1 MKKNE
6 LSTEK
11 NITKAS
17 KSFQRRKFL
26 SASAG
31 VVVMLGLGFVG
42 AHSKKQKL
50 LRPPGGQNE
59 DNFIAKCIK
68 CDRCRSVC
76 HTSVIGVASLED
88 GFMDARTPLMK
99 FHLGYCDFCNKCVE
113 VCPTQALEPFNKQ
126 TVKIGIAT
134 LTDTCI
140 ALNYGGCT
148 LCFESC
154 EYKAISL
161 DEQKRPIV
169 DADKCN
175 GCGVCEKICPALIL
189 RSYIGGKMR
198 GIEVRPIEK
207 EVIV

>member
-6 LSTEK
+6 FNTDK
-11 NITKAS
+11 NTIRAS

-31 VVVMLGLGFVG
+31 IVVMLGLGFVG
-42 AHSKKQKL
+42 VKSKKKKL
-50 LRPPGGQNE
+50 LRPPGGQDE
-59 DNFIAKCIK
+59 DSFMSRCIK

-76 HTSVIGVASLED
+76 PTSVIGVAPIED
-88 GFMDARTPLMK
+88 GFSDARTPIMK

-113 VCPTQALEPFNKQ
+113 VCPTQALEPFDKQ

-140 ALNYGGCT
+140 ALNYGECR
-148 LCFESC
+148 LCFEAC

-161 DEQKRPIV
+161 DAQKRPMI

-175 GCGVCEKICPALIL
+175 GCGVCEKICPSLVL
-189 RSYIGGKMR
+189 RSYAGGKMR